1 MPYSINPITDK
12 PPAAG
17 GIPRKRYA
25 LSLPLALAA
34 RVEALREMHP
44 KQTRAKL
51 LADLLALGLA
61 QVEQAAARGVAE
73 PGAQVFG
80 GRQPIYLLTGPFS
93 EFHRLVAKHHLAME
107 RAHDPDD
114 SVETPAID
122 AYALVDGQ

>member
-61 QVEQAAARGVAE
+61 QVEQAAGPGVADA
-73 PGAQVFG
+73 PVFG

-93 EFHRLVAKHHLAME
+93 EFHHLVAKHHLAME